1 MSARTAAAR
10 KELEDLLARPAT
22 HFKSWFIKEPALEF
36 GDGHRA
42 ADPKMGISTFG
53 PCGTEEGY
61 PLSTIRVGIIG
72 DGDSIQEAQQWLD
85 RCRGTVTPAQGA
97 DVDPYLFPS
106 FPGMSS
112 PQGFNCRLEFPDG
125 LVEKLTPA
133 EIARCTAAPSRDHAV
148 DAMGKLVSEKLDA
161 LRDRE
166 GPPDVV
172 LVSLSDEVKKAAGAG
187 RMPTRRRKRA
197 LPTPAQL
204 SFFDEKR
211 EEPDPTSRTL
221 HRVIKGEGMRYVF
234 PTQLVW
240 PRTLRGGEDVQ
251 DDATRAWNF
260 CTALYYKAKGMP
272 WRVSGLAKGTCYV
285 GISFYRVLG
294 EPGQLQTSMAQAFS
308 ERGTG
313 LVLRGTS
320 FKWDRKQGP
329 PRLPRADAKSLLT
342 QVIEQYKKHHGQ
354 PPSRAVIHK
363 SSLFSDDEMAGFED
377 ALRDAVPYYDFLSVA
392 KSNVRF
398 LRVGKEPPLRGTVIE
413 IASKRY
419 IVFSRGYVPFLRLYP
434 GLRIPRPLEVVHAK
448 GSAPVTEVLKEFF
461 ALTRMNWNSADFASA
476 EPITLGFS
484 RKIGLILSEL
494 PADVTPERSFRF
506 YM

>member
-1 MSARTAAAR
+1 MRPQSSARR
-10 KELEDLLARPAT
+10 ELEGLLAKPAT
-22 HFKSWFIKEPALEF
+22 HFKSWFIKEPSLEF
-36 GDGHRA
+36 GGGHQA
-42 ADPKMGISTFG
+42 ADPKLGISTYG
-53 PCGTEEGY
+53 PCGTEEGH
-61 PLSTIRVGIIG
+61 PLSQIRVAVIG
-72 DGDSIQEAQQWLD
+72 TGDTIQEAQRWLD
-85 RCRGTVTPAQGA
+85 RCRRAVTPGSRA

-112 PQGFNCRLEFPDG
+112 ALGFNCALECPDG
-125 LVEKLTPA
+125 LVEKFSPA
-133 EIARCTAAPSRDHAV
+133 EIARCTSAPSRDHAV
-148 DAMGKLVSEKLDA
+148 DIMGKLVGERLDT

-172 LVSLSDEVKKAAGAG
+172 LVALPDDVKTKAGAG
-187 RMPTRRRKRA
+187 RRPPRRRKRPNP
-197 LPTPAQL
+197 LLAQL

-221 HRVIKGEGMRYVF
+221 HRVIKAEGMRYGF

-240 PRTLRGGEDVQ
+240 PRTFSGGDDVQ

-272 WRVSGLAKGTCYV
+272 WRVSGLARGTCYV
-285 GISFYRVLG
+285 GISFYRPLG

-308 ERGTG
+308 ERGEG
-313 LVLRGTS
+313 FVLRGS
-320 FKWDRKQGP
+320 NFKWDRKLGP
-329 PRLPRADAKSLLT
+329 AQLPRGDAKSLLEK
-342 QVIEQYKKHHGQ
+342 VIEQYKKHHGQ
-354 PPSRAVIHK
+354 PPHRVVIHK
-363 SSLFSDDEMAGFED
+363 SSAFSEDELAGFED
-377 ALRDAVPYYDFLSVA
+377 ALGQAVPFFDFLSVS
-392 KSNVRF
+392 KSNIRF

-413 IASKRY
+413 IAPKRY
-419 IVFSRGYVPFLRLYP
+419 IVFSRGYVPFLRVYP
-434 GLRIPRPLEVVHAK
+434 GLRIPRPLEVIHAR

-494 PADVTPERSFRF
+494 PADVAPERSFRF